1 MTGPPLTLNTDATYL
16 QIILNNLVSNAL
28 KYSPADTTVLVKV
41 GRQETSD
48 GLPQLQFAV
57 INQAGLAG
65 LPDPAKVFER
75 YYRAP
80 RASSVSG
87 TGLGLWLSQKLA
99 ERLGSKISMTLEAS
113 RIMFCFS
120 LPAHT
125 GDASPQAL
133 DDSAD
138 TMP

>member
-1 MTGPPLTLNTDATYL
+1 MA
-16 QIILNNLVSNAL
+16 
-28 KYSPADTTVLVKV
+28 
-41 GRQETSD
+41 
-48 GLPQLQFAV
+48 QLQFAV
-57 INQAGLAG
+57 INQAGPAG

-99 ERLGSKISMTLEAS
+99 ERLGGKISMTLEAG
-113 RIMFCFS
+113 RVVFWFS

-125 GDASPQAL
+125 EAAAL
-133 DDSAD
+133 PATPNSAD
-138 TMP
+138 ARP